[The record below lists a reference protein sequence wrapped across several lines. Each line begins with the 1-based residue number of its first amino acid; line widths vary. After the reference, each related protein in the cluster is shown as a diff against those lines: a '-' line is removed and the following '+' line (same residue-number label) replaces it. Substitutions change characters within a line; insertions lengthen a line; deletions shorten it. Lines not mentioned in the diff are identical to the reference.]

1 MLIHPKYTVYFL
13 SLDIHVKLKHSQYQN
28 QSPGDIL
35 YYFSKFIGKRLR
47 RNHVC
52 SKVAG
57 ITFEWVLCALV
68 HSTYA
73 MKQQSLLFSYQLESK
88 NLLEVKLA

>member
-1 MLIHPKYTVYFL
+1 M
-13 SLDIHVKLKHSQYQN
+13 KLKHLQYQN
-28 QSPGDIL
+28 HSPGDIL
-35 YYFSKFIGKRLR
+35 YHFSKFIGKRLR

-88 NLLEVKLA
+88 NLLEGEISTIYRLQ